1 MQLTWVEYLSYTAI
15 IMIALACLIIQA
27 FMWYTLRSKENYEKT
42 KELNIWKRNV
52 ALLIIAAIL
61 SLCVAYPWYMYE
73 TIRQLQLYLASKN
86 PDWSIMVQIIC
97 MLVIGQMGIVI
108 NFSLLIKFVVLK
120 RYANFSIE
128 QLYKEEEQR
137 EEEFRN
143 LKRK

>member
-1 MQLTWVEYLSYTAI
+1 
-15 IMIALACLIIQA
+15 MIALACLIIQA

-52 ALLIIAAIL
+52 ALLIITAIL

-73 TIRQLQLYLASKN
+73 TIKQLQLYLASKN

-97 MLVIGQMGIVI
+97 MLVVGQMGILI

-137 EEEFRN
+137 EEEFNN

>member
-52 ALLIIAAIL
+52 ALLIITAIL

-73 TIRQLQLYLASKN
+73 TIKQLQLYLASKN

-97 MLVIGQMGIVI
+97 MLVVGQMGILI

-137 EEEFRN
+137 EEEFNN